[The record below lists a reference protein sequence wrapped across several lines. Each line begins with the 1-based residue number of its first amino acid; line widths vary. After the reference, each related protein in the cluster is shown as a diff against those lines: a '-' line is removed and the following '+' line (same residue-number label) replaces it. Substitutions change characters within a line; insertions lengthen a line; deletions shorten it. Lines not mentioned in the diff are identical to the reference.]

1 VAIVEDEAL
10 ILRALRYGETSRIV
24 VAFGRRHGKVH
35 LLAKGARDPKSPFGA
50 ALELGSRSE
59 IIFYL
64 KKSRDLHLV
73 RSAAVLDPGLG
84 LLAQPRAYH
93 LACAAL
99 EFALKVLPDEDPCPE
114 IHDLLCDYLA
124 GLARPGGSG
133 VGDGGLKGVQLRTV
147 ALLGYS
153 PELTA
158 CVRCRAPVDLPGGF
172 DVSEGG
178 VLCRRCAPQGERL
191 PLSRETLARLRS
203 LVGGVPVTDE
213 PSREVEREMTR
224 VIESFLRFHLPNYPG
239 LRALKSLADWVQ
251 LNDRCRPPSP

>member
-10 ILRALRYGETSRIV
+10 ILRVMRYGETSRIV
-24 VAFGRRHGKVH
+24 VALGRRHGKVH

-50 ALELGSRSE
+50 ALELASRSQ

-73 RSAAVLDPGLG
+73 RSAAVIDPGLG
-84 LLAQPRAYH
+84 LLVQPRTYH

-124 GLARPGGSG
+124 ALARPGGPDA
-133 VGDGGLKGVQLRTV
+133 GDGGLKGLQLRTV

-153 PELTA
+153 PELAA
-158 CVRCRAPVDLPGGF
+158 CVYCRAPIETPGGF
-172 DVSEGG
+172 DVGEGG
-178 VLCRRCAPQGERL
+178 VLCGRCVPQGERL
-191 PLSRETLARLRS
+191 PLGREALGRLRA
-203 LVGGVPVTDE
+203 LAGGLPVQGE
-213 PSREVEREMTR
+213 PPREVEREMTR
-224 VIESFLRFHLPNYPG
+224 AIESFLRFHLPNYPG

-251 LNDRCRPPSP
+251 LNDRSRRPCP